1 MMSDNCF
8 HFHAA
13 VDRPKLSKLV
23 LGNKV
28 STLFEIQGETE
39 AGRSYQYS

>member
-1 MMSDNCF
+1 MCD
-8 HFHAA
+8 AA

-28 STLFEIQGETE
+28 SILFERIGGFR
-39 AGRSYQYS
+39 GRQVLFI